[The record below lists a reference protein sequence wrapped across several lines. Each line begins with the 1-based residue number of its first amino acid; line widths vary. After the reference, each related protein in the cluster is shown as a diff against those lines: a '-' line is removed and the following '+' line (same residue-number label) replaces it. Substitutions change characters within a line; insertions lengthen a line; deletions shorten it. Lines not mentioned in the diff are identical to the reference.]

1 VLLRPAAAG
10 ASTADNRDG
19 RHERRRHQ
27 SNANSGASAVHGVT
41 QGSGATIWASQEGTG
56 VALRGFTTN
65 GRGLDVFVTGKAN
78 DHILSTLRH
87 DGTGE
92 VQYVLQNNG
101 SGTNWKQLA

>member
-1 VLLRPAAAG
+1 V
-10 ASTADNRDG
+10 SNADRALYAQHDG
-19 RHERRRHQ
+19 VGEALVGWQ
-27 SNANSGASAVHGVT
+27 SNPNSGASAVHGVT

-56 VALRGFTTN
+56 VARRGFTTN

-78 DHILSTLRH
+78 DHILSTPRH